1 MITELGEVTESRLCW
16 PETKPRTVSKVDSP
30 FRHPEVAKAAK
41 GVEREM
47 SAWKIRSWILSRNH
61 QRIYAGDPGAA
72 LWWNDRKGE
81 LRVLAAD
88 KYTKLADNIH
98 AIELTLSAMRG
109 LERWGAYTA
118 EQATE
123 GARLALPP
131 PADQAIDWK
140 RVLGYE
146 STLGLTRDK
155 QLILAEHTYRSL
167 ARDAFNDQGRLRE
180 LNLAI
185 DAARKELG

>member
-16 PETKPRTVSKVDSP
+16 PETKPRTVNKVDSP
-30 FRHPEVAKAAK
+30 FRHPEVAKAAR

-47 SAWKIRSWILSRNH
+47 SAWKIRAWILSRNH

-123 GARLALPP
+123 GARLALPSP
-131 PADQAIDWK
+131 DGKAIDW
-140 RVLGYE
+140 RGMFGDVA
-146 STLGLTRDK
+146 GLANDQR
-155 QLILAEHTYRSL
+155 LVLAEHRYRSL
-167 ARDAFNDQGRLRE
+167 AREASSDEGRLRE